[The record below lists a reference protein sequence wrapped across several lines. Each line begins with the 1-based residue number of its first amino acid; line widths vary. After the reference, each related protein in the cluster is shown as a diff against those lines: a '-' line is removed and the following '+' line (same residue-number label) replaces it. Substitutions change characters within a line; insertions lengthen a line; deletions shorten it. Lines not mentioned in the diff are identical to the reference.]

1 MNLEFNSTT
10 KSGINGLI
18 GVSEKTDRPKIEQS
32 GYDDRSPKF
41 SELFDQSKQN
51 IKQAERQLQA
61 ARQSRKDSQA
71 VTENDATEE
80 GLVSSVDLEAKVDEP
95 KMEEAQADEVKDNTL
110 LTLESAQLV
119 MQNLQLGL
127 EPGLSGFNLNLNADE
142 NGLATEPLVLTDMTS
157 AEQELIGSQALL
169 MIDEMVKAETPVSE
183 AGLGM
188 VEGGQN
194 LQMEGPLGLD
204 PELQKASSTT
214 GLVNAAV
221 VQEEIQQLQTDG
233 EPDNQAV
240 DLQNQ
245 QAVKDLGEVVTQV
258 PEPETQKLSENLAE
272 GEDFKSDGKSGK
284 GSLEMPVG
292 VVAAERDSNGK
303 TADLQVSGVDK
314 TTDTMLQ
321 TENQNSGEKGT
332 QEINL
337 SGINQTKG
345 TEVQPDKQVDVVKQV
360 EQKILQNFEPNK
372 PMVIQMTL
380 SPENLGEIEVQ
391 LKYDQGKLVIDIL
404 AASRET
410 QNLLG
415 KQINLLVKGLALQN
429 VQVESV
435 RLNVPVEQ
443 SSESQDSSSMMNSG
457 SDPNQNQNET
467 QLRESF
473 IKHSRVMGN
482 LISSTDDDETVVI
495 PQNLQN
501 YTGHRV
507 NYLI

>member
-71 VTENDATEE
+71 VTESDATEE

-214 GLVNAAV
+214 GLVNAEV
-221 VQEEIQQLQTDG
+221 VQVGIQQLQTDG

-245 QAVKDLGEVVTQV
+245 QAVNGETDGEPDNQAVDLQNQQAVNGE
-258 PEPETQKLSENLAE
+258 SE
-272 GEDFKSDGKSGK
+272 
-284 GSLEMPVG
+284 EMPVMTKSEEA
-292 VVAAERDSNGK
+292 VVEVDGQDSNGK

-443 SSESQDSSSMMNSG
+443 SSESQDSSTMMNSG

>member
-1 MNLEFNSTT
+1 MNLEFNSTG

-18 GVSEKTDRPKIEQS
+18 GVSERTDRPRIEQNGS
-32 GYDDRSPKF
+32 DEKGPKF

-71 VTENDATEE
+71 VTENDVTER

-157 AEQELIGSQALL
+157 VEQELIGSQALL
-169 MIDEMVKAETPVSE
+169 MIDEMAKAETPVSE
-183 AGLGM
+183 ANLGM

-214 GLVNAAV
+214 GLVNAEVAQV
-221 VQEEIQQLQTDG
+221 GIQQLQTDG

-245 QAVKDLGEVVTQV
+245 QAVKGE
-258 PEPETQKLSENLAE
+258 SE
-272 GEDFKSDGKSGK
+272 
-284 GSLEMPVG
+284 EMPVMTKTEEA
-292 VVAAERDSNGK
+292 VVEVDGQDSNGK

-410 QNLLG
+410 QNMLG
-415 KQINLLVKGLALQN
+415 KQIDLLVKGLALQN

-443 SSESQDSSSMMNSG
+443 SSESQDSSLMMNSG

-482 LISSTDDDETVVI
+482 LISGTDDETVVI
-495 PQNLQN
+495 PQNLQH

>member
-1 MNLEFNSTT
+1 MNLEFYSTG

-18 GVSEKTDRPKIEQS
+18 GVSEKTNRPKIDQTNK
-32 GYDDRSPKF
+32 DDNGPNF

-61 ARQSRKDSQA
+61 ARESCKDSKD
-71 VTENDATEE
+71 VTESDATEKS
-80 GLVSSVDLEAKVDEP
+80 LVSSEDLDAKADES
-95 KMEEAQADEVKDNTL
+95 KMEELQADEGQDGSS
-110 LTLESAQLV
+110 LTLEGAQLV
-119 MQNLQLGL
+119 MQNLQVGL
-127 EPGLSGFNLNLNADE
+127 DPGVIGLNLNLNAGE
-142 NGLATEPLVLTDMTS
+142 NELSTEQLVLTDMTLADQDLIS
-157 AEQELIGSQALL
+157 SQELS
-169 MIDEMVKAETPVSE
+169 MIDEMAKTETSVSE
-183 AGLGM
+183 ANLGM
-188 VEGGQN
+188 VEGGEN
-194 LQMEGPLGLD
+194 FQMEGSQGLV
-204 PELQKASSTT
+204 PELPKASTVTT
-214 GLVNAAV
+214 GLVNEEAA
-221 VQEEIQQLQTDG
+221 QAGIQQLETEG

-240 DLQNQ
+240 DLQKQ
-245 QAVKDLGEVVTQV
+245 QVVNDD
-258 PEPETQKLSENLAE
+258 SE
-272 GEDFKSDGKSGK
+272 
-284 GSLEMPVG
+284 EMPVMAKPEED
-292 VVAAERDSNGK
+292 VSAVAEQDSDGQ
-303 TADLQVSGVDK
+303 TADSQVSGVDK

-345 TEVQPDKQVDVVKQV
+345 TEVQLDKQVDVAKQV
-360 EQKILQNFEPNK
+360 EQKIVQNFEPNK

-404 AASRET
+404 AANRET

-443 SSESQDSSSMMNSG
+443 SGESQDSSSMMNSG

-473 IKHSRVMGN
+473 IKHSRVMGS

>member
-71 VTENDATEE
+71 VTESDATEE

-221 VQEEIQQLQTDG
+221 AQVGIQQLQTDG

-245 QAVKDLGEVVTQV
+245 QAVNGE
-258 PEPETQKLSENLAE
+258 SE
-272 GEDFKSDGKSGK
+272 
-284 GSLEMPVG
+284 EMPVMTKSEEA
-292 VVAAERDSNGK
+292 VVEVDGQDSNGK

>member
-80 GLVSSVDLEAKVDEP
+80 GLVSSEDLEAKVDEP

-119 MQNLQLGL
+119 MQNLQLGF

-169 MIDEMVKAETPVSE
+169 MIDEMPKAETPVSE

-204 PELQKASSTT
+204 PELQKASSTA
-214 GLVNAAV
+214 GLVNEAV
-221 VQEEIQQLQTDG
+221 VQDEIQQLQTDG

-245 QAVKDLGEVVTQV
+245 QAVNGE
-258 PEPETQKLSENLAE
+258 SE
-272 GEDFKSDGKSGK
+272 
-284 GSLEMPVG
+284 EMPVMTKTEEAVG
-292 VVAAERDSNGK
+292 EVDGQDSNGK

-321 TENQNSGEKGT
+321 TEDQNSGEKGT

>member
-71 VTENDATEE
+71 VTESDATEE

-169 MIDEMVKAETPVSE
+169 MIDEMAKAETPVSE

-245 QAVKDLGEVVTQV
+245 QAVNGESEEIPVMTKSEEAVGEV
-258 PEPETQKLSENLAE
+258 
-272 GEDFKSDGKSGK
+272 DGQ
-284 GSLEMPVG
+284 
-292 VVAAERDSNGK
+292 DSNGK

-314 TTDTMLQ
+314 TTNTMLQ

-443 SSESQDSSSMMNSG
+443 SSESQDSSTMMNSG